1 MSCGRAR
8 RLAAFAL
15 TVLTAPAAGAAT
27 GCAPP
32 PATALPDDAALE
44 AAGARI
50 GEITVCDLPIF
61 DPSIKGER
69 KKLYRLADRLHIDT
83 RIPAIEAH
91 LLFRSGEPFLRRR
104 LDETE
109 RNLRALR
116 FIREPEIRV
125 IGYRD
130 GIVDLEVVVH
140 EVWTTNPGISLGRS
154 GGANSTSLQMEETN
168 LLGFGKYLAI
178 DYSDDIDR
186 TSYTFRWRDP
196 AILGSRWRNELVY
209 RNSDDGE
216 REIVSIE
223 RPFYSLETRWTV
235 GTLFAREDSVERVY
249 EAGERVAGYG
259 QALERYEVRYG
270 WSRGLERGWTRR
282 AIVGLR
288 HEQWEFELA
297 PDEVAPDLL
306 PGNRRFDY
314 PFVRFEGIQDNFD
327 TTRNRDQIARTEDQ
341 HFGLRYAA
349 EFGFA
354 STGFGSDRNAL
365 LMRLD
370 ASRGFRL
377 PDEQYLFTQG
387 LLTGRLESGNLQ
399 DALLTSSL
407 RYFRETGPKSRFYA
421 SLGVDVG
428 HDLDPDH
435 ELNIGGDTGLRG
447 YPLRFQSGSSRAL
460 MTLEQRYYSNRSI
473 WRIADIG
480 GAVFFD
486 MGRTWGDRTLG
497 PQEPQSLLKDIGIG
511 LRIGASKTSLGNV
524 LHIDLAFPLDGS
536 GSIDDVQLLVE
547 TKASF

>member
-1 MSCGRAR
+1 M
-8 RLAAFAL
+8 
-15 TVLTAPAAGAAT
+15 
-27 GCAPP
+27 
-32 PATALPDDAALE
+32 
-44 AAGARI
+44 
-50 GEITVCDLPIF
+50 
-61 DPSIKGER
+61 
-69 KKLYRLADRLHIDT
+69 
-83 RIPAIEAH
+83 
-91 LLFRSGEPFLRRR
+91 
-104 LDETE
+104 
-109 RNLRALR
+109 
-116 FIREPEIRV
+116 
-125 IGYRD
+125 
-130 GIVDLEVVVH
+130 
-140 EVWTTNPGISLGRS
+140 
-154 GGANSTSLQMEETN
+154 
-168 LLGFGKYLAI
+168 
-178 DYSDDIDR
+178 
-186 TSYTFRWRDP
+186 
-196 AILGSRWRNELVY
+196 
-209 RNSDDGE
+209 
-216 REIVSIE
+216 
-223 RPFYSLETRWTV
+223 
-235 GTLFAREDSVERVY
+235 ERVY

-282 AIVGLR
+282 TIVGLR
-288 HEQWEFELA
+288 HEQWEFDQA
-297 PDEVAPDLL
+297 PDEIAPAAL

-365 LMRLD
+365 LMR
-370 ASRGFRL
+370 AEVSRGFRL
-377 PDEQYLFTQG
+377 PKEQYLFTQG
-387 LLTGRLESGNLQ
+387 LLTGRLDSGNLE

-497 PQEPQSLLKDIGIG
+497 PQEPQTLLKDIGIG
-511 LRIGASKTSLGNV
+511 LRLGASKTSLGNV

>member
-1 MSCGRAR
+1 MNRCRAR
-8 RLAAFAL
+8 RLALAL
-15 TVLTAPAAGAAT
+15 VALAAAT
-27 GCAPP
+27 TEAAAGCAPP
-32 PATALPDDAALE
+32 PAAPVPDDAALE
-44 AAGARI
+44 AGDARI
-50 GEITVCDLPIF
+50 GTITVCRLPIF
-61 DPSIKGER
+61 DPSVEGER
-69 KKLYRLADRLHIDT
+69 KALYRLADRLHIDT
-83 RIPAIEAH
+83 RIPVIEAH
-91 LLFRSGEPFLRRR
+91 LLFEPGDPFLRRR

-130 GIVDLEVVVH
+130 GFVDLEVVVH
-140 EVWTTNPGISLGRS
+140 EVWTTNPGMSLGRS
-154 GGANSTSLQMEETN
+154 GGENSSSLQIEETN
-168 LLGFGKYLAI
+168 LFGFGKYLAV

-196 AILGSRWRNELVY
+196 AILGSRWRNELLY

-216 REIVSIE
+216 REVVSVD
-223 RPFYSLETRWTV
+223 RPFFSLETRWSV
-235 GTLFAREDSVERVY
+235 GFLYGQEDSVERVY
-249 EAGERVAGYG
+249 QAGDAVAGYG
-259 QALERYEVRYG
+259 QTLERREVRYG
-270 WSRGLERGWTRR
+270 WSRGLEHGWTRR
-282 AIVGLR
+282 TLVGLR
-288 HEQWEFELA
+288 HEQWEFETT
-297 PDEVAPDLL
+297 PDETPPEAL

-314 PFVRFEGIQDNFD
+314 PFVRFEGIQDDFA

-354 STGFGSDRNAL
+354 AKEFGSDRDAL
-365 LMRLD
+365 LLRAE
-370 ASRGFRL
+370 ASRGYRL
-377 PDEQYLFTQG
+377 PGQQYLFMQG
-387 LLTGRLESGNLQ
+387 ILTGRLESGDVD

-407 RYFRETGPKSRFYA
+407 RYYRETGPKSRFYA

-435 ELNIGGDTGLRG
+435 ELNLGGDTGLRG

-460 MTLEQRYYSNRSI
+460 VTLEQRYYSNRSL

-480 GAVFFD
+480 GAVFAD
-486 MGRTWGDRTLG
+486 VGRTWGNRSLG
-497 PQEPQSLLKDIGIG
+497 PQEPQTLLKDIGIG
-511 LRIGASKTSLGNV
+511 LRLGASKTSLGNV
-524 LHIDLAFPLDGS
+524 LHIDLAFPLDGA